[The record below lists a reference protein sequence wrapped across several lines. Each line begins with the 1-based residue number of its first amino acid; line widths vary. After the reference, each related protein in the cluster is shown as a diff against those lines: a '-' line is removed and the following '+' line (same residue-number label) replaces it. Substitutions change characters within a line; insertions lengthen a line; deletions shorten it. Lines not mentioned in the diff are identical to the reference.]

1 MRQTYDRFFAEQAS
15 RQGYV
20 SCGELMD
27 DLWLALEGMLL
38 MALELVRECGTGISE
53 LPCRC
58 EEYQHETAG
67 YRREIERIRLHI
79 GQRVEKTAPTVR
91 LPFLAFARRLAP
103 GGWQKLCLLLGGAC
117 DRKPNFG
124 NLLAALQEDPARRY
138 ATKGLVWSLA
148 VLAGGSKE
156 SLYGEMLAE
165 QEFLRLCF
173 LKSEPVLG
181 EGIWEAPLVLKRRL
195 FYHFHGYRSGLSQ
208 DAALRL
214 YDPTGRNGRC
224 FSERQCAALI
234 RLLDAGPDPV
244 CLLGRAGS
252 GRKFLMKQI
261 SEQSGRPVL
270 FVPYPWLQRQPDISV
285 MYDLLYLELLLERGY
300 LCLTDCERETEPGKS
315 GAAQREI
322 LTGLLSY
329 MKIRG
334 ETVVLTASGRPG
346 EGFMGGIG
354 CRELFLEEPGR
365 TQREAVW
372 RYFLERAGADA
383 GLAAE
388 GSRYV
393 LNVGEIK
400 RAVNRAIGCAVWEGR
415 EGADSRDVRQ
425 AAGSGCGARL
435 GMYAQLLRSS
445 VCLDD
450 LVTAAGTRELLGA
463 FCARIR
469 YGKMAG
475 EEWGCYGCA
484 AGGRGVCALFYG
496 PPGTGKT
503 MAAQAIANELGLE
516 LYRVDLGG
524 MMSKYIGETEKNI
537 SRLFARAA
545 HGNALLFFDEA
556 DALFSGRTK
565 VQDSHDRSA
574 NREVSHLLQ
583 KLEAYD
589 GVCILATNLRDNL
602 DDAFSRRIRY
612 MIPFPFPDVSM
623 RRALWKKCC
632 QRARLWKRRWQRT
645 GLRNSLNCREVR
657 SGRCGCRRR
666 YRLPQRGAVS
676 ATAILPGR

>member
-1 MRQTYDRFFAEQAS
+1 M
-15 RQGYV
+15 
-20 SCGELMD
+20 
-27 DLWLALEGMLL
+27 
-38 MALELVRECGTGISE
+38 
-53 LPCRC
+53 
-58 EEYQHETAG
+58 
-67 YRREIERIRLHI
+67 
-79 GQRVEKTAPTVR
+79 
-91 LPFLAFARRLAP
+91 
-103 GGWQKLCLLLGGAC
+103 
-117 DRKPNFG
+117 
-124 NLLAALQEDPARRY
+124 
-138 ATKGLVWSLA
+138 
-148 VLAGGSKE
+148 
-156 SLYGEMLAE
+156 
-165 QEFLRLCF
+165 
-173 LKSEPVLG
+173 
-181 EGIWEAPLVLKRRL
+181 
-195 FYHFHGYRSGLSQ
+195 
-208 DAALRL
+208 
-214 YDPTGRNGRC
+214 
-224 FSERQCAALI
+224 
-234 RLLDAGPDPV
+234 
-244 CLLGRAGS
+244 
-252 GRKFLMKQI
+252 
-261 SEQSGRPVL
+261 
-270 FVPYPWLQRQPDISV
+270 
-285 MYDLLYLELLLERGY
+285 
-300 LCLTDCERETEPGKS
+300 
-315 GAAQREI
+315 
-322 LTGLLSY
+322 
-329 MKIRG
+329 
-334 ETVVLTASGRPG
+334 
-346 EGFMGGIG
+346 
-354 CRELFLEEPGR
+354 
-365 TQREAVW
+365 
-372 RYFLERAGADA
+372 
-383 GLAAE
+383 
-388 GSRYV
+388 
-393 LNVGEIK
+393 
-400 RAVNRAIGCAVWEGR
+400 
-415 EGADSRDVRQ
+415 
-425 AAGSGCGARL
+425 
-435 GMYAQLLRSS
+435 
-445 VCLDD
+445 
-450 LVTAAGTRELLGA
+450 TAAGTRELLGA